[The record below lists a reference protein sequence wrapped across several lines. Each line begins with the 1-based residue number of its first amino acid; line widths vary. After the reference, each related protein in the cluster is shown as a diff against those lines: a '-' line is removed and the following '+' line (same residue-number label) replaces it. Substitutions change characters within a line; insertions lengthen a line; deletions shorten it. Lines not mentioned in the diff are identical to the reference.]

1 MKAPRR
7 VFHHDRSEA
16 GAATTE
22 FVIIVPALVL
32 LIMLVIQFALYY
44 HAANVATAAAQDS
57 VRAARIE
64 TGSAGAGQAR
74 AHELLSHAG
83 GSVFSSVS
91 VQTSRGGRSAHAE
104 VDGTVVSV
112 IPGLDLHVTRSA
124 DGPVEQFLPP
134 SQR

>member
-1 MKAPRR
+1 MAHSMSWPG
-7 VFHHDRSEA
+7 RSEA

-22 FVIIVPALVL
+22 FVIIVPALML

-64 TGSAGAGQAR
+64 NGSAGAGQAR
-74 AHELLSHAG
+74 AHELLDHAG
-83 GSVFSSVS
+83 DSVFTSVS
-91 VQTSRGGRSAHAE
+91 VQTSRGGRSVRAQ
-104 VDGTVVSV
+104 VDGTVISV
-112 IPGLDLHVTRSA
+112 IPGLHLQVSRSA
-124 DGPVEQFLPP
+124 DGPIEQFLPP